1 MEIFSSHQS
10 SFSCLGFKFHVTD
23 GRTVSHFEM
32 IKSPKSVGCGYFR
45 LLRTY
50 RQCHIM
56 AARSSRFSD
65 FKAIN
70 RLLRTYRQCHIM
82 AARSSRF
89 SDFKAINRLL
99 RTYRQ
104 CHIMAAR
111 SSRFSDFKAI
121 NRLLRT
127 FRQCPLSV
135 GTIKSY
141 LTPVKPSPWEVPN
154 TLLHP
159 VIVPVF
165 L

>member
-99 RTYRQ
+99 RT
-104 CHIMAAR
+104 
-111 SSRFSDFKAI
+111 
-121 NRLLRT
+121 